1 MLVGN
6 FQSARLNNIKVE
18 SWMNIYILIDFV
30 SLEQKKKKK
39 KRKKKKRKKKKK
51 KQKDMLHLQW
61 KERMDID
68 TTKLSQV
75 ENAVD

>member
-51 KQKDMLHLQW
+51 K
-61 KERMDID
+61 
-68 TTKLSQV
+68 
-75 ENAVD
+75 